1 MIPAYIKKY
10 PKLFAPLTIRRG
22 RNEFVFNNR
31 VMMAPV
37 GICATGG
44 GADNGRINTF
54 GIDYWMRYIQGG
66 FSSVCLPMDVP
77 IDNSHEH
84 MFNLK
89 PPKPVIR

>member
-54 GIDYWMRYIQGG
+54 GRASSAAGSPPSPCPWKCRTTAATKG
-66 FSSVCLPMDVP
+66 FST
-77 IDNSHEH
+77 
-84 MFNLK
+84 
-89 PPKPVIR
+89 